1 MLKTMSYALNIP
13 GKPTYADIQALPPHV
28 VGEILDGE
36 LVVRPRPALSHS
48 VAASR
53 LGALLGP
60 PFDLGLGG
68 PGGWWIVDEPELSLG
83 IDPRFDPVVPDLAGW
98 RITTIPERLIGA
110 QAHVP
115 PDWICEV
122 LSPSTQRHDRV
133 LKLPFYARARV
144 GHVWLID
151 PLAETLEVYGR
162 QGEHWLLL
170 GSHGGDETVQAA
182 PFHAI
187 DLSLTWLWGREPA
200 PAQPP
205 PDAPDPT

>member
-68 PGGWWIVDEPELSLG
+68 PGGWWIVDEPELSL
-83 IDPRFDPVVPDLAGW
+83 
-98 RITTIPERLIGA
+98 
-110 QAHVP
+110 
-115 PDWICEV
+115 
-122 LSPSTQRHDRV
+122 
-133 LKLPFYARARV
+133 
-144 GHVWLID
+144 
-151 PLAETLEVYGR
+151 
-162 QGEHWLLL
+162 
-170 GSHGGDETVQAA
+170 
-182 PFHAI
+182 
-187 DLSLTWLWGREPA
+187 
-200 PAQPP
+200 
-205 PDAPDPT
+205 PDAPADSRLSRGLPARSRAGAPCWGRISGRRSGSRGCRVRGPRAPGRSGPP